1 MDFPVYI
8 ELAGLRLHP
17 HPVMELLACVIGVR
31 LFFLRQRVREAM
43 LPKDATLALLAGC
56 ACGALLGA
64 KAAAWLQDP
73 AWSFAAFQDWH
84 RLLEGKSVI
93 GGLLGGIAG
102 VETVRRLSGI
112 PASIGDCFVW
122 PVMLGMGIGRIGC
135 FLTGLADRTA
145 GNPTGLPWGVDFGD
159 GLPRHPTQ
167 LYEIAFLAMWALLLA
182 RFGSRLSMPGD
193 RFRAFMIAYLIY
205 RLCIE
210 GLKPVPMVYFGLF
223 SGLQLLCLAG
233 LVYYRRDIAR
243 IAREL
248 AWMPSRALV

>member
-17 HPVMELLACVIGVR
+17 HRVMELLACVIGVR
-31 LFFLRQRVREAM
+31 LFWQRVREAT
-43 LPKDATLALLAGC
+43 LPKDAVLAVLAGC

-64 KAAAWLQDP
+64 KVATWLQDP
-73 AWSFAAFQDWH
+73 AWSFAAFPDWQ
-84 RLLEGKSVI
+84 RLAEGKSVI
-93 GGLLGGIAG
+93 GDCWAASRASRRSGG
-102 VETVRRLSGI
+102 LSGI
-112 PASIGDCFVW
+112 PDSIGDYFVW

-135 FLTGLADRTA
+135 FLAGLADRTA

-159 GLPRHPTQ
+159 GLPRHPAQ
-167 LYEIAFLAMWALLLA
+167 LYDIVFLAMWAVLLA

-193 RFRAFMIAYLIY
+193 RFRAFVIAYLIY

-210 GLKPVPMVYFGLF
+210 YLKPMPMVYFGLF

-233 LVYYRRDIAR
+233 LGYYRRDIAR

-248 AWMPSRALV
+248 VWVPSRALM